1 MKSLLIILLIL
12 AGIQVVA
19 AQEVKTITWPD
30 GNEIALSL
38 TFDDGRESQVI
49 HGTPLFDEFGVKATF
64 YVLPSAV
71 EKKLNEWKAAVKNGH
86 EIGNH
91 SRVHPCSGN
100 FHWSRKNAL
109 EEYTPEKMKVEL
121 KQANTEIKKLLSV
134 DATQFAYPCGQ
145 TFVGRGKL
153 TSSYVPVIAE
163 LFQTGRGWLSEAP
176 NDPMYC
182 DQWQLTGIESDGK
195 DFEKILTI
203 INQARAQRSWVVLA
217 GHDIAESGDQTTRVA
232 MLRALLEYAR
242 DPKNKIWIAPVG
254 VVNKFVQTQRPR

>member
-1 MKSLLIILLIL
+1 M
-12 AGIQVVA
+12 
-19 AQEVKTITWPD
+19 AQEQKMISWPE

-49 HGTPLFDEFGVKATF
+49 NGTPLFDEFGIKATF

-71 EKKLNEWKAAVKNGH
+71 ERKLPEWKTAVKSGH

-100 FHWSRKNAL
+100 FLWARKNAL
-109 EEYTPEKMKVEL
+109 EEYTPENMMAEL
-121 KQANTEIKKLLSV
+121 KQANAEIKKLLGV
-134 DATQFAYPCGQ
+134 TATQFAYPCGQ
-145 TFVGRGKL
+145 TFVGRGKN
-153 TSSYVPVIAE
+153 TKSYVPVIAE
-163 LFQTGRGWLSEAP
+163 LFQTGRVWLSEAP

-195 DFEKILTI
+195 DFESIRAI
-203 INQARAQRSWVVLA
+203 IDKARVQRSWVVLA
-217 GHDIAESGDQTTRVA
+217 GHDIADSGDQTTRVT

-254 VVNKFVQTQRPR
+254 VVNNYVQTQRPQ